1 MSSIHSL
8 VMRATGT
15 VTTGEHNVAGVFTIA
30 GDCTFS
36 LQSFTYDGLAPD
48 THVLIGAAVNT

>member
-1 MSSIHSL
+1 
-8 VMRATGT
+8 MRATGT